1 MNFNG
6 LVIPC
11 LGISIVLFFVSQR
24 IWQKIRSLRDKG
36 LFLLFCL
43 LAAGPGLLMIVY
55 YFHIL
60 DQLAWFYQFRSILY
74 TELLLAGI
82 GLPAGILASVGG
94 KARLVSRPFIFTLML
109 IAVSIPFLKPILAP
123 LDYALLK
130 DKFDGE
136 ITLQSSNATCGPA
149 CVVTLLRHFEI
160 AATEQAIARE
170 CYTYVG
176 GTENWYIA
184 RALRKRGL
192 ACEFVIR
199 DGQQAAVPYP
209 AIAGIDMGTGHFITI
224 LDKVEGM
231 YHVGDPLVGRQDIE
245 ADRIYEKLPL
255 TGFFLVVSGHGEQG

>member
-6 LVIPC
+6 LFIPC
-11 LGISIVLFFVSQR
+11 LGISIGLFFVSQR
-24 IWQKIRSLRDKG
+24 IWQKLLSVRVKG
-36 LFLLFCL
+36 LFFLLCL
-43 LAAGPGLLMIVY
+43 LAAGPGALMIVY

-60 DQLAWFYQFRSILY
+60 DKLAWFYQFRSIPY

-109 IAVSIPFLKPILAP
+109 IAVSIPFLKPILTP
-123 LDYALLK
+123 LDYTVLEE
-130 DKFDGE
+130 KFNGE
-136 ITLQSSNATCGPA
+136 IALQSSCATCGPA
-149 CVVTLLRHFEI
+149 CAVTLLRHFGI
-160 AATEQAIARE
+160 AATERAIAME
-170 CYTYVG
+170 CHTYVG
-176 GTENWYIA
+176 GTEIWYIA

-192 ACEFVIR
+192 VCEFVICDR
-199 DGQQAAVPYP
+199 QQEAVPYP

-255 TGFFLVVSGHGEQG
+255 TGFFLVASGHGE